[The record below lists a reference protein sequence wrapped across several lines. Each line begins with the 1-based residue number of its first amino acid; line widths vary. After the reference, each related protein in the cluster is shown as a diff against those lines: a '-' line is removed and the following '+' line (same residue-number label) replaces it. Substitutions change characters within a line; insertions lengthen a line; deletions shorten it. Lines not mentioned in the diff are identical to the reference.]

1 MTGCSLEG
9 ARPVRPGILRILRTF
24 YRLRHDFYLC
34 HALATL
40 SMSSSDAGAA
50 RIATTDDK
58 NVLALAVDE
67 LVLAELH
74 ACEDAVLLR

>member
-1 MTGCSLEG
+1 
-9 ARPVRPGILRILRTF
+9 
-24 YRLRHDFYLC
+24 
-34 HALATL
+34 
-40 SMSSSDAGAA
+40 MSSSDAGAA